1 MKNVFSGFSLED
13 VLLLIGIKAS
23 SGELVIESGNN
34 IGSVIFNEG
43 KILQASS
50 PYSRAIGDLL
60 VENGLISDA
69 ELMETLKV
77 QKKNPHIQLGAL
89 LRAAGKVDFEVIEM
103 MVQGQIRQAVSE
115 FRTWQSPDFSFT
127 EKDTTPFDTINLPVN
142 EFILSDSLKTAMS
155 SLDVTAR
162 MKGRSASTPL

>member
-34 IGSVIFNEG
+34 IGSVIFSEG

-77 QKKNPHIQLGAL
+77 QKKNPHTPIGAL

-115 FRTWQSPDFSFT
+115 FRTWQSPGFSFT
-127 EKDTTPFDTINLPVN
+127 EKDTRPFDTINLPVN
-142 EFILSDSLKTAMS
+142 EFILSNTLKAVMA

-162 MKGRSASTPL
+162 MKSRSASTAL